1 MALDIVRV
9 LGALRSDVQFLRTLE
24 HILIERDTISWGSNS
39 ATARCRVMGMEGT
52 FLLKCYFRHRRNA
65 RAIYGDRFYPQEFG
79 VAGFRGRMEYADI
92 ALLDWIEGT
101 PLETLLWREDA
112 DYKALSEAFDRL
124 ALRTLKSDGAHG
136 DIKPENIIVKPDGE
150 MELIDWDAAWR
161 PGMSSYDAEEIGTF
175 AYRHPLRDDTNFN
188 KHIDD
193 YPIALISTTLAA
205 LAIDSEAMLKFR
217 NAENCIIHPE
227 DAIQGKD
234 PAVRHAIE
242 LFEQVGDAAH
252 YRIAQI
258 LESIFTSNI
267 SLPDYIFH
275 ASQPRPTSVPSSATL
290 AKEWHLYG
298 LRAGNK
304 WVVPPLYDWVDEPKN
319 GVCRL
324 TLGDHFFEI
333 GVVDAKECSEADG
346 EAEANPSELPL

>member
-52 FLLKCYFRHRRNA
+52 FLLKCYFRRRRKA

-79 VAGFRGRMEYADI
+79 VAGFHGRMEYADI
-92 ALLDWIEGT
+92 ALLDWVEGT
-101 PLETLLWREDA
+101 PLESLLWRKDA
-112 DYKALSEAFDRL
+112 DYKAFSEAFDRL

-150 MELIDWDAAWR
+150 MTLIDWDAAWR

-175 AYRHPLRDDTNFN
+175 SYRHPMRDDTNFN

-205 LAIDSEAMLKFR
+205 LAIDSETMLKYR
-217 NAENCIIHPE
+217 TAENYLINPE
-227 DAIQGKD
+227 DAIYGKD
-234 PAVRHAIE
+234 PAVRKAIE
-242 LFEQVGDAAH
+242 LFEESGDAAH
-252 YRIAQI
+252 YRIAKV

-267 SLPDYIFH
+267 SLPDYI
-275 ASQPRPTSVPSSATL
+275 ACAIQPRPTAVPSNATL

-298 LRAGNK
+298 LRVGNE

-319 GVCRL
+319 GICRL
-324 TLGDHFFEI
+324 TLGDREFEI
-333 GVVDAKECSEADG
+333 DVVEAEENA
-346 EAEANPSELPL
+346 EAVDEANPREPPL